1 MKILTLC
8 SKCAE
13 VYSTGGYK
21 VSALK
26 IRTTTEKKPKC
37 ECCRQRPR
45 YGLEQYMIGKGKT

>member
-26 IRTTTEKKPKC
+26 FRTTTEKKPTC